1 MDNAGWV
8 DKFLTLRAEIDRLK
22 PFEDIVKEIELI
34 LGDSRKVNESI
45 PDIVKRLRDNQMR
58 YY

>member
-8 DKFLTLRAEIDRLK
+8 YKFLILNNEIRRLK

-45 PDIVKRLRDNQMR
+45 PDIVKRLRDNQR
-58 YY
+58 LQY